1 MPDCKHFLLAFTLLT
16 ASLIAIGQS
25 NHNLHFDSGYAEVN
39 GTKLYYEIAGA
50 GQPLI
55 LIHAVLEI
63 GGSGI
68 YNSLNCRRKIK

>member
-63 GGSGI
+63 GGSGSTI
-68 YNSLNCRRKIK
+68 R